1 MIDLLSQTYSNVCA
15 GDPDTL
21 IHTEFSIKQ
30 AKERRERVRKTGVSS
45 SEDYI
50 SLSVTRRTEDQGP
63 HPESRLV
70 REEDELGEG
79 DDGKPSSSFL
89 NGVYLIFRV
98 EYAEYTSAQERIAL
112 GKKSRK
118 VEATKRRE
126 MMQDLITEAYGS
138 KCFLDE
144 C

>member
-1 MIDLLSQTYSNVCA
+1 MVSLVLL
-15 GDPDTL
+15 
-21 IHTEFSIKQ
+21 
-30 AKERRERVRKTGVSS
+30 
-45 SEDYI
+45 
-50 SLSVTRRTEDQGP
+50 
-63 HPESRLV
+63 
-70 REEDELGEG
+70 
-79 DDGKPSSSFL
+79 FL

-138 KCFLDE
+138 ECFSG
-144 C
+144 